1 MHVIGLDIGGS
12 KSHAVSWRPDAPLD
26 QRTVEATAGSAN
38 LASVGEAEAAAQLDE
53 VLGRLAAQGHGDDTP
68 AVVCAGAAGA
78 DTEEG
83 AQRLRLLLARR
94 LPRVHVV
101 VVHDAELI
109 LATVGVR
116 AGIALISGTG
126 SVAWGRTH
134 TGARAR
140 AGGWG
145 YLLGDEGSGYGIA
158 RDAVRHALHR
168 ADCGLATDLLTER
181 LVAACGLTHP
191 GQLLDHFYATSN
203 RRYWGRRSGVVF
215 DLAAAG
221 DPAATALVSTA
232 AEDLTRIVQQ
242 VYNRLDQP
250 ADLPVVLGGGILV
263 NQPVLREALGKA
275 LALRGLTDLRVLD
288 REPAHGAV
296 RLACTHLTSTMKE
309 ATYDG
314 SAA

>member
-1 MHVIGLDIGGS
+1 M
-12 KSHAVSWRPDAPLD
+12 
-26 QRTVEATAGSAN
+26 
-38 LASVGEAEAAAQLDE
+38 
-53 VLGRLAAQGHGDDTP
+53 
-68 AVVCAGAAGA
+68 
-78 DTEEG
+78 
-83 AQRLRLLLARR
+83 
-94 LPRVHVV
+94 

-109 LATVGVR
+109 LATAGVR

-134 TGARAR
+134 TGAQAR

-145 YLLGDEGSGYGIA
+145 YLLGDEGSGYAIA

-168 ADCGLATDLLTER
+168 ADCGLAPDLLTER

-203 RRYWGRRSGVVF
+203 RRYWARRSGVVY

-221 DPAATALVSTA
+221 DPAATTLVSTA
-232 AEDLTRIVQQ
+232 AQDLTRIVQQ
-242 VYNRLDQP
+242 VHDRLDRP
-250 ADLPVVLGGGILV
+250 TDLPVVLGGGILV

-275 LALRGLTDLRVLD
+275 LALHGLTDLRVLD

-296 RLACTHLTSTMKE
+296 RLACTRLTPTPKE